1 MQLTFVYTLFQ
12 ASDKITE
19 YPSIYFSNKDNPD
32 GKDKEEKDKEKF
44 IIPVFNVVIKVDAG
58 KITGVVW

>member
-1 MQLTFVYTLFQ
+1 MFQ